1 MSGWGILAAGLAGG
15 AGAVGGIA
23 EGKIDQE
30 RRLESAQVL
39 SDIEEQKQK
48 RIAEYQQQMRRADQT
63 YNTTGQGGQELSAY
77 AASNARQAGGIALE
91 LKRNEA
97 TDQALIDAQRSKA
110 KGDAEAAHATAK
122 DMAIA
127 DANDPAYIGAVT
139 KLKLADPEV
148 AARLAASRAQ
158 VAEAG
163 ARMGLI
169 GAQTQG
175 VNLSNQD
182 KVQLNKLYSDASE
195 ILSDSTIDDAERA
208 KRYMKVQQQIVLM
221 KSKTGQVAG
230 RDPELDTQTVTT
242 TTLDPDT
249 GAETKTTR
257 KEVRKP
263 GQTSPSPA
271 QSGAPPVG
279 AVVGGFTFK
288 GGNPND
294 KANWEQVGS
303 NPSLPTRKDP
313 ITGEE
318 LTQGAW
324 DRKYGKG
331 DFKRLYKRGEDALTG
346 F

>member
-15 AGAVGGIA
+15 ARAVGGIA

-127 DANDPAYIGAVT
+127 DANDPAYIGAVS

-148 AARLAASRAQ
+148 AARIAASKAQ
-158 VAEAG
+158 VAESG
-163 ARMGLI
+163 ARAGLI
-169 GAQTQG
+169 ASQTEGAKLT
-175 VNLSNQD
+175 NAD
-182 KVQLNKLYSDASE
+182 KTQLNKLYSDASD

-242 TTLDPDT
+242 TTLDPET
-249 GAETKTTR
+249 GNETKTTR
-257 KEVRKP
+257 KEVRRP
-263 GQTSPSPA
+263 GMATPAPA

-279 AVVGGFTFK
+279 AVVGGFVFK
-288 GGNPND
+288 GGDPND
-294 KANWEQVGS
+294 KASWQPQGS
-303 NPSLPTRKDP
+303 QSSVPTRKDP